1 MEKIIKIGKQEVR
14 LNNNVAWT
22 MEYRD
27 QFGKDIVPA
36 LMPILASLM
45 EGVSTIISESG
56 SNEVTMADIADAVQG
71 RSMDVLL
78 PMFQVEFVD
87 VIINVTWAMAKA
99 ADETI
104 LPPKQWV
111 KQFDEFPL
119 DVVGPAIYDLVLKG
133 FVSSK
138 NLKRLKKIGKDL
150 TNLQPKK
157 NPSRSTKSS
166 SQESNEA

>member
-27 QFGKDIVPA
+27 QFGKDIVPV
-36 LMPILASLM
+36 LMPVIASAL
-45 EGVSTIISESG
+45 EGISAIVAETG
-56 SNEVTMADIADAVQG
+56 KTEINAVDIADALEG
-71 RSMDVLL
+71 RAMEVLL

-99 ADETI
+99 ADENI
-104 LPPKQWV
+104 EPPKRWV
-111 KQFDEFPL
+111 RQFEEFPL
-119 DVVGPAIYDLVLKG
+119 DVVFPAVYELVVKG

-138 NLKRLKKIGKDL
+138 NLKRLKKIAVSLK
-150 TNLQPKK
+150 TLQP
-157 NPSRSTKSS
+157 SHSTTLSS
-166 SQESNEA
+166 PDSSEA

>member
-45 EGVSTIISESG
+45 ESVSGIISEAGGEQITS
-56 SNEVTMADIADAVQG
+56 EALADAVQG
-71 RSMDVLL
+71 RSMEILL
-78 PMFQVEFVD
+78 PLFQVEFVD
-87 VIINVTWAMAKA
+87 TIINVTWAMAKA
-99 ADETI
+99 ADEDI
-104 LPPKQWV
+104 EPPKRWV
-111 KQFDEFPL
+111 RQFEEFPL
-119 DVVGPAIYDLVLKG
+119 DVVVPAVYELVLKG

-138 NLKRLKKIGKDL
+138 NLKRLKKASASL
-150 TNLQPKK
+150 RNLQP
-157 NPSRSTKSS
+157 SLSTTSS
-166 SQESNEA
+166 SPDLSEA

>member
-56 SNEVTMADIADAVQG
+56 SNEVTMADIADAIQG
-71 RSMDVLL
+71 RSMEVLL

-87 VIINVTWAMAKA
+87 TIINVTWAMAKA
-99 ADETI
+99 ADENI
-104 LPPKQWV
+104 EPPKRWV
-111 KQFDEFPL
+111 RQFEEFPL
-119 DVVGPAIYDLVLKG
+119 DVVVPAVFELVLKG

-138 NLKRLKKIGKDL
+138 NLKRLKKASASLK
-150 TNLQPKK
+150 NLQP
-157 NPSRSTKSS
+157 SLSTTSS
-166 SQESNEA
+166 SQDSNED

>member
-1 MEKIIKIGKQEVR
+1 
-14 LNNNVAWT
+14 

-36 LMPILASLM
+36 LMPVLASLM

-87 VIINVTWAMAKA
+87 TIVNVTWAMAKA
-99 ADETI
+99 ADENI
-104 LPPKQWV
+104 EPPKRWV
-111 KQFDEFPL
+111 RQFEEFPL
-119 DVVGPAIYDLVLKG
+119 DVVVPAVYELVLKG

-138 NLKRLKKIGKDL
+138 NLKRLKKAGASL
-150 TNLQPKK
+150 RNLQP
-157 NPSRSTKSS
+157 SHSTTSS
-166 SQESNEA
+166 SPDSSED

>member
-87 VIINVTWAMAKA
+87 TIINVTWAMAKA
-99 ADETI
+99 ADENI
-104 LPPKQWV
+104 EPPKRWV
-111 KQFDEFPL
+111 RQFEEFPL
-119 DVVGPAIYDLVLKG
+119 DVVVPAVYELVLKG

-138 NLKRLKKIGKDL
+138 NLKRLKEIGASLK
-150 TNLQPKK
+150 NLQP
-157 NPSRSTKSS
+157 SHSTTSS
-166 SQESNEA
+166 SPDLNED